1 MTEKANNHIPA
12 VSIGMPVYNGE
23 NYIREALD
31 SLLIQS
37 FTNFELIISDNS
49 STDNTQEICQTY
61 ATKDSRIK
69 YIRQQKNIGVALN
82 FEFVLNM
89 AQAEYF
95 TWAASD
101 DFWSEN
107 WIELLYNIASKHQ
120 NVAAF
125 GKVITVD
132 KGSQKLMHIATGQNY
147 NFIGMKF
154 FRRIIFFIFPENMGK
169 ANVIYGV
176 YSTEVLKKLNILS
189 YNYDYILIFDLLNY
203 LEIKSFSD
211 TFLFKRLHDEAV
223 GNQPRI
229 TNPYRKRF
237 EKFVPI
243 NLSLLKEY
251 LLHSNFLEKLLI
263 IVLLPIKLLLVYI
276 SLIKIKMSKF

>member
-1 MTEKANNHIPA
+1 MTEKSNNHIPV

-23 NYIREALD
+23 KYIKEALD
-31 SLLIQS
+31 SLLTQT

-49 STDNTQEICQTY
+49 STDNTQEICQMY

-101 DFWSEN
+101 DFWSVN
-107 WIELLYNIASKHQ
+107 WIEFLYNIASKHQ

-125 GKVITVD
+125 GKIITVD
-132 KGSQKLMHIATGQNY
+132 KNSQKLMHIADGQKY

-154 FRRIIFFIFPENMGK
+154 FRRFFFS
-169 ANVIYGV
+169 YF
-176 YSTEVLKKLNILS
+176 LKTWVK
-189 YNYDYILIFDLLNY
+189 
-203 LEIKSFSD
+203 
-211 TFLFKRLHDEAV
+211 
-223 GNQPRI
+223 P
-229 TNPYRKRF
+229 
-237 EKFVPI
+237 
-243 NLSLLKEY
+243 
-251 LLHSNFLEKLLI
+251 
-263 IVLLPIKLLLVYI
+263 
-276 SLIKIKMSKF
+276 M